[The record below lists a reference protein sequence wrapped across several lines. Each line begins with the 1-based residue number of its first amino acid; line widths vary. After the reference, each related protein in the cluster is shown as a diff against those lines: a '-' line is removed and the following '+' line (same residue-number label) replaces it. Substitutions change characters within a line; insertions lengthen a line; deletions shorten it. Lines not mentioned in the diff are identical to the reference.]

1 MWFKLVGLRLLVCV
15 CCLFLWFV
23 CGGFCWVGFGFAC
36 VVCLICCLICFW
48 RASCLCFGVCWFSL
62 VDWFGVF
69 ACVLFLGVL
78 LLVFGLRCFLVLL

>member
-23 CGGFCWVGFGFAC
+23 CGLLLGWVW
-36 VVCLICCLICFW
+36 VCLICLLDLLLDLLL